1 MDPKRTGQFTPLNY
15 SEKTGRITNAKGR
28 LADPEKLARIRD
40 HLDGLLVQM
49 AQNLYTGNIGAQPL
63 CSGGRSPCAYCDF
76 RIACPHQDGEDE
88 RTVPNVSDPF
98 AEE

>member
-1 MDPKRTGQFTPLNY
+1 
-15 SEKTGRITNAKGR
+15 
-28 LADPEKLARIRD
+28 
-40 HLDGLLVQM
+40 M
-49 AQNLYTGNIGAQPL
+49 AQNLYAGNIGAQPL